1 MLVLDQTAYAQC
13 GITEQIECELV
24 KVNDSANNQL
34 YQLGHDPILRVDTD
48 DLPTPQNVT
57 LKFKLVGA
65 FGHTFD
71 TGARQPL
78 FGSSSYIIQAGLK
91 DNQYNFEDW
100 GFAKLRLRRLSG
112 NADSVVPDENDWTDP
127 VWVQFPPSS
136 KFIKES
142 DLSVNVRRGDKT
154 FTVNFPAKPK
164 KVSECSNTVCF

>member
-1 MLVLDQTAYAQC
+1 MQAIVPLTQYFTKAEKVASLMLVLDQTAHAQC

-24 KVNDSANNQL
+24 KVIDSANTQL

-91 DNQYNFEDW
+91 DNEYNFEDW
-100 GFAKLRLRRLSG
+100 DF
-112 NADSVVPDENDWTDP
+112 E
-127 VWVQFPPSS
+127 SS
-136 KFIKES
+136 SAAFE
-142 DLSVNVRRGDKT
+142 RQ
-154 FTVNFPAKPK
+154 
-164 KVSECSNTVCF
+164 